1 MDNIHAI
8 RYLKSFRFV
17 CSSEVLLL
25 FFLRFEDRITHIL
38 FISSIIAIEE
48 KLKELTR
55 LLQNSTGEVES
66 EGELDERVEANFE
79 MHQSLAQICRTQR
92 QPAKRVEKMLEKQFA
107 PYKNE
112 FERLDAQKI
121 SAIIEGRTENT
132 VTNAPIPALI
142 WFAVRNVEHDKELET
157 RIFTA
162 IHMKEHLALRFYDE
176 LSLKLP
182 GSKVEVITTDK
193 IRLLHDLEE

>member
-132 VTNAPIPALI
+132 VTNRNSHNPPHHRQTFCTVSSRAHSPPSVGVLAP
-142 WFAVRNVEHDKELET
+142 
-157 RIFTA
+157 
-162 IHMKEHLALRFYDE
+162 
-176 LSLKLP
+176 
-182 GSKVEVITTDK
+182 
-193 IRLLHDLEE
+193 RLL